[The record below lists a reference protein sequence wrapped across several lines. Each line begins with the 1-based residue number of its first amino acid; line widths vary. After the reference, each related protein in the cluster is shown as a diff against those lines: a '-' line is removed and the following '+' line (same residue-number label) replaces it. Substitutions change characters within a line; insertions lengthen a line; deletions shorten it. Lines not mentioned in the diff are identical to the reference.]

1 MIDPNGC
8 FVPSK
13 PLPFIQKTDVT
24 KHHYVIPTF
33 AMVYNDDADMH
44 AGTISHINAIFDI
57 VGRPEPSRN
66 HGAAIQSHG

>member
-33 AMVYNDDADMH
+33 AMVYNNTELH
-44 AGTISHINAIFDI
+44 AAISHINVIFDI
-57 VGRPEPSRN
+57 VGRPKSSRN
-66 HGAAIQSHG
+66 HGAVIQSHG